1 MDKPIYKARNK
12 IIMKGISPVV
22 ATILMVMIT
31 VVLVAFSFSW
41 FQNMQSGI
49 QQQTGNSMSQL
60 EKSKQT
66 IDLPTVYQCG
76 SDICFAIRA
85 TSSNTYS
92 IPLNGTT
99 YLINGVPKTASTWNG
114 DISGNS
120 CTEITTLVAGGVCYG
135 KIQST
140 TCAGGDV
147 LKVSSAWGT
156 ESQKSIDKC
165 S

>member
-1 MDKPIYKARNK
+1 MDNLITEVSNK
-12 IIMKGISPVV
+12 VIMKGISPVV

-66 IDLPTVYQCG
+66 IDIPTVFQCG
-76 SDICFAIRA
+76 SDICFVIRA
-85 TSSNTYS
+85 SSSNTYG
-92 IPLNGTT
+92 IPLNGTS
-99 YLINGVPKTASTWNG
+99 YLINGVPKTASTWDG
-114 DISGNS
+114 DISGS
-120 CTEITTLVAGGVCYG
+120 PCTSVSTLVAGGLCYG
-135 KIQST
+135 KISGA
-140 TCAGGDV
+140 TCVAGDIF
-147 LKVSSAWGT
+147 KVSTSWGT
-156 ESQKSIDKC
+156 DSQKSIDKC